1 MGAARKEK
9 QIPRKRRGVDV
20 GDFRIPHKMTAK
32 SLPLPGTPAS
42 PPLCHALIPSAGSG
56 SRTGLGRPKQYEVLA
71 GRRILDHT
79 LAAFLAVPSLASV
92 TVVVA
97 PDGAPDRVPDLAHGE
112 HFPGPVQVLA
122 VGGATRAESV
132 FNGLSALLARGT
144 GPDDWVLVHDAARC
158 LVTPAQIQAL
168 MTACL
173 KDAVGGLLAL
183 PLPDTLK
190 VSSTLSNDGTVRI
203 RHTLER
209 GDKWLAQTPQM
220 FRLGL
225 LHRALQQAAASGF
238 AGVTDE
244 ASAIEALGLAPL
256 LVPGSAQN
264 VKVTYPEDL
273 ALAEAVLLYRQ
284 GQAQE
289 AQVRH
294 LTANASFSAQVST
307 ATATSTSSLPTTEP
321 AP

>member
-1 MGAARKEK
+1 
-9 QIPRKRRGVDV
+9 
-20 GDFRIPHKMTAK
+20 MTAK
-32 SLPLPGTPAS
+32 TLPLHGTPA
-42 PPLCHALIPSAGSG
+42 PLPSCHALIPSAGSG

-79 LAAFLAVPSLASV
+79 LAAFLAVPALASV

-97 PDGAPDRVPDLAHGE
+97 PEQAADEGLPA
-112 HFPGPVQVLA
+112 PVQVLA
-122 VGGATRAESV
+122 VGGSTRAESV
-132 FNGLSALLARGT
+132 FNGLSALLAQGVDA
-144 GPDDWVLVHDAARC
+144 DDWVLVHDAARC

-173 KDAVGGLLAL
+173 EDAVGGLLAL

-190 VSSTLSNDGTVRI
+190 VSSAGEGPDRVRQ
-203 RHTLER
+203 TLER
-209 GDKWLAQTPQM
+209 ADKWLAQTPQM

-225 LHRALQQAAASGF
+225 LHRALMQAAASGF

-256 LVPGSAQN
+256 MVPGSAQN

-284 GQAQE
+284 TQA
-289 AQVRH
+289 RH
-294 LTANASFSAQVST
+294 FP
-307 ATATSTSSLPTTEP
+307 ATATTSALTTEP